1 MIEFR
6 DNAGGHRFELDAPEG
21 LSFADYR
28 DVDGV
33 RAIMHVETPAEARGL
48 GYASRLMNEV
58 VAHAREKGMKLRASC
73 SFAAAYFK
81 RHADAS
87 DVLA

>member
-1 MIEFR
+1 MTVFR
-6 DNAGGHRFELDAPEG
+6 DNAAERRYELDAPEG
-21 LSFADYR
+21 VSFADYR
-28 DVDGV
+28 DVAGV
-33 RAIMHVETPAEARGL
+33 RAIMHVETPPTAQGK
-48 GYASRLMNEV
+48 GYASALMNEV
-58 VAHAREKGMKLRASC
+58 VADARARGVKLRASC